1 MQSELPSHLKNI
13 LGGKRLLLMQEMLED
28 ASYPD
33 NKLMEDIRNG
43 FGISG
48 WLTKSNVFPK
58 ETKRPEH
65 DMQTVLLMAKGLN
78 KMILEQVSSQA
89 GTELASKTW
98 ESTKEELAK
107 GWVFLDDTGNLDGI
121 VLAKRFGLEQKTK
134 LRVIDDC
141 TIGGWNKTCGSSE
154 KLRIHAVDEMV
165 AYLSWTMSEID
176 PFIATKIVLW
186 VLAEL
191 SGL

>member
-1 MQSELPSHLKNI
+1 
-13 LGGKRLLLMQEMLED
+13 
-28 ASYPD
+28 
-33 NKLMEDIRNG
+33 
-43 FGISG
+43 
-48 WLTKSNVFPK
+48 
-58 ETKRPEH
+58 
-65 DMQTVLLMAKGLN
+65 
-78 KMILEQVSSQA
+78 MILEQVSSQA

-107 GWVFLDDTGNLDGI
+107 GWVFLDGTGNLDGI

-176 PFIATKIVLW
+176 PFIATKIVGKTYDLPSAYKQFGIHARDREALRIATW
-186 VLAEL
+186 NADENRVALLGVNSHSAPP
-191 SGL
+191 GLCHRF